1 MTNND
6 SKASNQA
13 RIRELT
19 EAVTEAVHSKN
30 LDGLMTNY
38 APDVVSYDALDP
50 LQYVGQAESR
60 KRAEEWFSSYRTP
73 IGFEISDLSITA
85 GDDVAFCHYL
95 YHVSGTLN
103 DGGKVDMWVRS
114 TVCYS
119 KIDGKWMITHQH
131 TSVPFNGESGKA
143 SLNLKPKYR

>member
-1 MTNND
+1 MTTND
-6 SKASNQA
+6 SKARNQA
-13 RIRELT
+13 QIRELT
-19 EAVTEAVHSKN
+19 ETVTEAVHSKD
-30 LDGLMTNY
+30 LDGLMSNY

-60 KRAEEWFSSYRTP
+60 KRAEEWFSSYKTP

-103 DGGKVDMWVRS
+103 HGGKVDMWVRS

-119 KIDGKWMITHQH
+119 KIDGKWMITHEH
-131 TSVPFNGESGKA
+131 TSVPFDGESGKA
-143 SLNLKPKYR
+143 SLNLKPK